1 MLDAKRVEITRH
13 VIVGI
18 HIEFLFWLLNS
29 RAEQAELRRQIHP
42 LKPSALVHFHSI
54 RLSSFLHGFHWQI
67 ITLIFVR
74 DVQVHFG

>member
-42 LKPSALVHFHSI
+42 LKPSALVHSTPSDF
-54 RLSSFLHGFHWQI
+54 RLFFMVFTGRS
-67 ITLIFVR
+67 
-74 DVQVHFG
+74 